1 MSEGMTKTIT
11 IKPNNDSPSPE
22 ISIEQT
28 IALPTQPTETGTT
41 TSITE
46 ILGVK
51 IDTGLSWYWEGSI
64 IILALALIYVG
75 KKAIDNRL
83 FRQQKSEKY
92 RRTIKNNT
100 DEQ

>member
-1 MSEGMTKTIT
+1 MSEEMTKTIT
-11 IKPNNDSPSPE
+11 IKPNNDSSSPE

-28 IALPTQPTETGTT
+28 IALPPQPTETK
-41 TSITE
+41 SITE

-83 FRQQKSEKY
+83 FRRRKSVK
-92 RRTIKNNT
+92 
-100 DEQ
+100 

>member
-1 MSEGMTKTIT
+1 MTKTIT
-11 IKPNNDSPSPE
+11 IKPNNDSSSPE

-28 IALPTQPTETGTT
+28 IALPPQPTETK
-41 TSITE
+41 SITE

-83 FRQQKSEKY
+83 FRRRKSVK
-92 RRTIKNNT
+92 
-100 DEQ
+100 

>member
-11 IKPNNDSPSPE
+11 IKPNNDSSSPE

-28 IALPTQPTETGTT
+28 IALPPQPTETK
-41 TSITE
+41 SITE

-83 FRQQKSEKY
+83 FR
-92 RRTIKNNT
+92 RRKFVK
-100 DEQ
+100 

>member
-1 MSEGMTKTIT
+1 MARSEGEGMTKTIT
-11 IKPNNDSPSPE
+11 IKPNNGSPSPE

-28 IALPTQPTETGTT
+28 IALPTQPTETT

-83 FRQQKSEKY
+83 FRRRKSVK
-92 RRTIKNNT
+92 
-100 DEQ
+100 

>member
-1 MSEGMTKTIT
+1 MSEEMTKTIT
-11 IKPNNDSPSPE
+11 IKPNNDSSSPE

-28 IALPTQPTETGTT
+28 IALPPQPTETK
-41 TSITE
+41 SITE

>member
-1 MSEGMTKTIT
+1 MREGMTKTII
-11 IKPNNDSPSPE
+11 IKPNNDSPPPE

-28 IALPTQPTETGTT
+28 IALPPQPTGTK
-41 TSITE
+41 SITE

-83 FRQQKSEKY
+83 FR
-92 RRTIKNNT
+92 RRKFVK
-100 DEQ
+100 

>member
-11 IKPNNDSPSPE
+11 IKPNNGNPSPE

-28 IALPTQPTETGTT
+28 IALPTQPTETT

-64 IILALALIYVG
+64 IILAVALIYVG
-75 KKAIDNRL
+75 KTAIDNRL
-83 FRQQKSEKY
+83 FRQRKSEK
-92 RRTIKNNT
+92 NNT
-100 DEQ
+100 EE

>member
-11 IKPNNDSPSPE
+11 IKPNNDSSSSE

-28 IALPTQPTETGTT
+28 IALPPQPTETK
-41 TSITE
+41 SITE

-83 FRQQKSEKY
+83 FRRRKSVK
-92 RRTIKNNT
+92 
-100 DEQ
+100 

>member
-28 IALPTQPTETGTT
+28 IALPPQPTETK
-41 TSITE
+41 SITE

-83 FRQQKSEKY
+83 FRRRKSVK
-92 RRTIKNNT
+92 
-100 DEQ
+100 

>member
-1 MSEGMTKTIT
+1 MARSEGERMTKTIT

-28 IALPTQPTETGTT
+28 IALPPQPTATSQK
-41 TSITE
+41 SITE

-83 FRQQKSEKY
+83 FRRRKSVK
-92 RRTIKNNT
+92 
-100 DEQ
+100 

>member
-11 IKPNNDSPSPE
+11 IKPNNDSSSPE

-28 IALPTQPTETGTT
+28 IALPPQPTGTGTT
-41 TSITE
+41 KSITE

-83 FRQQKSEKY
+83 FR
-92 RRTIKNNT
+92 RRKFVK
-100 DEQ
+100 

>member
-1 MSEGMTKTIT
+1 MARSEGEGMTKTIT
-11 IKPNNDSPSPE
+11 IKPNNGTPSPE

-28 IALPTQPTETGTT
+28 IALPPQPTETTT

-64 IILALALIYVG
+64 IILAVALIYVG
-75 KKAIDNRL
+75 KTAIDNRL
-83 FRQQKSEKY
+83 FRQRKSEK
-92 RRTIKNNT
+92 NNT
-100 DEQ
+100 EE

>member
-1 MSEGMTKTIT
+1 MSEGTTKTIT
-11 IKPNNDSPSPE
+11 IKPNNDSSSSE

-28 IALPTQPTETGTT
+28 IALPPQPTETK
-41 TSITE
+41 SITE

-83 FRQQKSEKY
+83 FRRRKSVK
-92 RRTIKNNT
+92 
-100 DEQ
+100 

>member
-1 MSEGMTKTIT
+1 MSEEMTKTIT
-11 IKPNNDSPSPE
+11 IKPNNDSSSPE

-28 IALPTQPTETGTT
+28 IALPPQPTETK
-41 TSITE
+41 SITE

-83 FRQQKSEKY
+83 FR
-92 RRTIKNNT
+92 RRKFVK
-100 DEQ
+100 

>member
-11 IKPNNDSPSPE
+11 IKPNNGSPSPE

-28 IALPTQPTETGTT
+28 IALPPQPTGTGTT
-41 TSITE
+41 TKSITE

-83 FRQQKSEKY
+83 FRRRKSVK
-92 RRTIKNNT
+92 
-100 DEQ
+100 

>member
-1 MSEGMTKTIT
+1 MSEEMTKTIT

-28 IALPTQPTETGTT
+28 IALPPQPTETK
-41 TSITE
+41 SITE

-83 FRQQKSEKY
+83 FRRRKSVK
-92 RRTIKNNT
+92 
-100 DEQ
+100 

>member
-1 MSEGMTKTIT
+1 MSEGTTKTIT
-11 IKPNNDSPSPE
+11 IKPNNDSSSPE

-28 IALPTQPTETGTT
+28 IALPPQPTETK
-41 TSITE
+41 SITE

-83 FRQQKSEKY
+83 FRRRKSVK
-92 RRTIKNNT
+92 
-100 DEQ
+100 

>member
-1 MSEGMTKTIT
+1 MSEGTTKTIT

-28 IALPTQPTETGTT
+28 IALPPQPTETK
-41 TSITE
+41 SITE

-83 FRQQKSEKY
+83 FRRRKSVK
-92 RRTIKNNT
+92 
-100 DEQ
+100 

>member
-1 MSEGMTKTIT
+1 MSEEMTKTIT
-11 IKPNNDSPSPE
+11 IKPNNDSSSPE

-28 IALPTQPTETGTT
+28 IALPPQPTGTK
-41 TSITE
+41 SIPE

-83 FRQQKSEKY
+83 FRRRKSVK
-92 RRTIKNNT
+92 
-100 DEQ
+100 

>member
-1 MSEGMTKTIT
+1 MSEEMTKTIT
-11 IKPNNDSPSPE
+11 IKPNNDSSSPE

-28 IALPTQPTETGTT
+28 IALPTQPTGTK
-41 TSITE
+41 SITE

-83 FRQQKSEKY
+83 FRRRKSVK
-92 RRTIKNNT
+92 
-100 DEQ
+100 

>member
-1 MSEGMTKTIT
+1 MTKTIT
-11 IKPNNDSPSPE
+11 IKPNNGTPSPE

-28 IALPTQPTETGTT
+28 IALPPQPTGTT

-83 FRQQKSEKY
+83 FR
-92 RRTIKNNT
+92 RRKFVK
-100 DEQ
+100 

>member
-1 MSEGMTKTIT
+1 MARSEGERMTKTIT
-11 IKPNNDSPSPE
+11 IKPNNGTPSPE

-28 IALPTQPTETGTT
+28 IALPPQPTGTK
-41 TSITE
+41 SITE

-83 FRQQKSEKY
+83 FRRRKSVK
-92 RRTIKNNT
+92 
-100 DEQ
+100 

>member
-28 IALPTQPTETGTT
+28 IALPPQPTETT

-83 FRQQKSEKY
+83 FRRRKSVK
-92 RRTIKNNT
+92 
-100 DEQ
+100 

>member
-1 MSEGMTKTIT
+1 MSEGTTKTIT
-11 IKPNNDSPSPE
+11 IKPNNDSSSSE

-28 IALPTQPTETGTT
+28 IALPPQLTGTT

-83 FRQQKSEKY
+83 FRRRKSVK
-92 RRTIKNNT
+92 
-100 DEQ
+100 

>member
-11 IKPNNDSPSPE
+11 IKPNNDSSSPE

-28 IALPTQPTETGTT
+28 IALPPQPTETK
-41 TSITE
+41 SITE

-83 FRQQKSEKY
+83 FRRRKSVK
-92 RRTIKNNT
+92 
-100 DEQ
+100 

>member
-1 MSEGMTKTIT
+1 MSEEMTKTIT
-11 IKPNNDSPSPE
+11 IKPNNDSSSPE

-28 IALPTQPTETGTT
+28 IALPPQPTGTK
-41 TSITE
+41 SITG

-83 FRQQKSEKY
+83 FRRRKSVK
-92 RRTIKNNT
+92 
-100 DEQ
+100 